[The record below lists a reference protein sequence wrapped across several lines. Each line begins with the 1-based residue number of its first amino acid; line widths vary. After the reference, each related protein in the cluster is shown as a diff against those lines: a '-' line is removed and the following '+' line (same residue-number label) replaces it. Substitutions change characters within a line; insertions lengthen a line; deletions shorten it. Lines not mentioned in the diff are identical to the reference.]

1 MITKCVDSVPDGLCF
16 QIGGYMKNDRVR
28 VTPKV
33 LTREEKKQFSRDLLT
48 LAVPL
53 ALRNLLQALVGASD
67 ALMLGR
73 LNQASISA
81 VSLANQVSFVMSLFT
96 GSVIGAVGVLVA
108 QYFGKGDTK
117 NAKRFLSMALRYT
130 AGITFVFFFLAL
142 LIPEKLMGIFT
153 TDQEL
158 VTIGAGYLR
167 IVSFSYLFSGI
178 AQCYLMMME
187 ISGRV
192 KMSLW
197 VSAITVIVDMTADL
211 FLIYGIGRWEGLGAN
226 GCAYSTVVVEIIAMS
241 ICITESLQK
250 DHIHPDGESLRFFSR
265 EFEKDIWHVIPGMLA
280 SALAWGLSITMHAF
294 ILGHLGSDA
303 TAANSVTSVA
313 QQLIQGMTHGLAS
326 GSGIILGK
334 LLGQNRLSEAKAY
347 GKRFFRVSC
356 LCGLFNIGLLC
367 IVGPLV
373 YFFYV
378 LEPQAKQ
385 YLMWMLLYSLL
396 YMFAYAYNTIFT
408 CGVFPAGGDSRYDAI
423 SVCIATWC
431 VAIPMALLGCF
442 VFHWPV
448 MLVYVVM
455 CADEIVKVPF
465 IRLRFNTD
473 IWVKNLTREA
483 AD

>member
-1 MITKCVDSVPDGLCF
+1 MF
-16 QIGGYMKNDRVR
+16 MKEKRAKIV
-28 VTPKV
+28 PKV
-33 LTREEKKQFSRDLLT
+33 LSRDEKKQFNKELMT
-48 LAVPL
+48 LAIPL
-53 ALRNLLQALVGASD
+53 ALRNLLYALVGASD

-81 VSLANQVSFVMSLFT
+81 VSLANQVSFVMSLFN
-96 GSVIGAVGVLVA
+96 GAIVGAVGVLVA

-130 AGITFVFFFLAL
+130 AGISLVFFLLAL
-142 LIPEKLMGIFT
+142 LIPESIMSIFT
-153 TDQEL
+153 PDQEL
-158 VTIGAGYLR
+158 IAIGAGYLR
-167 IVSFSYLFSGI
+167 IVSFSFLFNGI

-197 VSAITVIVDMTADL
+197 ISAITVIVDMTADL
-211 FLIYGIGRWEGLGAN
+211 FLIYGIGRWEGLGAD
-226 GCAYSTVVVEIIAMS
+226 GCAYSTVVVEVIALG
-241 ICITESLQK
+241 ICIVESLQK
-250 DHIHPDGESLRFFSR
+250 DHIHPDAESLRFFSKD
-265 EFEKDIWHVIPGMLA
+265 FEKDIWHVIPGMLA
-280 SALAWGLSITMHAF
+280 SSLAWGLSITMHAF

-326 GSGIILGK
+326 GGGIILGK
-334 LLGQNRLSEAKAY
+334 LLGQNKLEEAKAY

-356 LCGLFNIGLLC
+356 FCGLFNVGLLC

-373 YFFYV
+373 YFFYK
-378 LEPQAKQ
+378 LDPQAKQ
-385 YLMWMLLYSLL
+385 YLVWMLLYSLM

-423 SVCIATWC
+423 SVIIATWC
-431 VAIPMALLGCF
+431 AAIPVSLLGCF

-473 IWVKNLTREA
+473 IWVKNLTREGVS
-483 AD
+483 